1 MPASDARWW
10 LWCELCA
17 FYLRAFYGLFYDRD
31 KFHQLILFFR
41 DNKIY
46 IYFSCFAAV
55 VTDNDDE
62 EDGDEKKLSDR
73 VKIPDR

>member
-1 MPASDARWW
+1 MRDDDYDVN
-10 LWCELCA
+10 CVHFTCA
-17 FYLRAFYGLFYDRD
+17 LFMDS
-31 KFHQLILFFR
+31 FTTVISFINWFFFFR

>member
-1 MPASDARWW
+1 MMIMMWTV
-10 LWCELCA
+10 CA

-31 KFHQLILFFR
+31 KFHQLILLFFR

-46 IYFSCFAAV
+46 IYFPCFAAV
-55 VTDNDDE
+55 VTDNDD
-62 EDGDEKKLSDR
+62 DEKKLSDR